1 MNGNSEVRQMRL
13 SEFIDQ
19 LEWLKAAHG
28 DVEIGVLEGITIYGI
43 ILQTQQLGNDDTTVT
58 HVSILSDDD
67 VVIY

>member
-1 MNGNSEVRQMRL
+1 MRL
-13 SEFIDQ
+13 SEFIDR

-28 DVEIGVLEGITIYGI
+28 DVEIGVLEDITIYGI
-43 ILQTQQLGNDDTTVT
+43 TLQTQQLGNDDVTVT